1 MSWFGWGEGPAE
13 VEEETDVTAP
23 EHKKPSDAEL
33 SAELAAQ
40 FQDEPFCSV
49 VCLRQYLCAHR
60 DDGDVGAASA
70 AISTTL
76 QWRQE
81 NGVGEMGTSFP
92 TLPGDGMRRTHRSS
106 RSCSALR
113 TNRAICFGC
122 RPSLCAL

>member
-1 MSWFGWGEGPAE
+1 MSWFGWGEGSAE
-13 VEEETDVTAP
+13 AEEETDVTAP

-40 FQDEPFCSV
+40 FQDEPFCSA
-49 VCLRQYLCAHR
+49 VCLRQYLCAH
-60 DDGDVGAASA
+60 DGDVGAASA

-81 NGVGEMGTSFP
+81 NGIGEMVTSFP

-106 RSCSALR
+106 WVLQR
-113 TNRAICFGC
+113 TTDEPRH
-122 RPSLCAL
+122 LL